1 MIKLKNSTISYTNE
15 DLYYIYYLDSDN
27 NKNYLSYDDV
37 LINNKYTNS
46 AKSGFSDNQ
55 TPFIIKK
62 ANRNLDQI
70 TDEILELPSTITD
83 ICYNKT
89 KICSAGSDNIPL
101 FENNSIQCLN
111 IKYLFRKKVVINL

>member
-1 MIKLKNSTISYTNE
+1 MLKV
-15 DLYYIYYLDSDN
+15 DL
-27 NKNYLSYDDV
+27 V
-37 LINNKYTNS
+37 
-46 AKSGFSDNQ
+46 
-55 TPFIIKK
+55 IIKHHLLLK
-62 ANRNLDQI
+62 SNRNLDQI

-111 IKYLFRKKVVINL
+111 IKYLFRKKVINL